1 MAPIYRNSLKRPL
14 DVALSIPLVI
24 LTSPLLLVAAGIIKL
39 DSRGPILFTQS
50 RAGLAGKAFQ
60 IMKLRTM
67 TVEARDLG
75 KQVDL
80 TTPGVTAAGRW
91 LRRFKIDELP
101 QLLNVIRGEMS
112 LVGPRPDLPANVAA
126 YPAFA
131 KARLGV
137 RPGMTGL
144 AQVSGNTALSWEER
158 WELDVSYVRLLSFR
172 LDLTILL
179 RTLRVLA
186 IGEGRDNGTAPKR
199 T

>member
-1 MAPIYRNSLKRPL
+1 
-14 DVALSIPLVI
+14 
-24 LTSPLLLVAAGIIKL
+24 
-39 DSRGPILFTQS
+39 
-50 RAGLAGKAFQ
+50 
-60 IMKLRTM
+60 MKLRTM

>member
-50 RAGLAGKAFQ
+50 RVGLAGKAFQ